1 VCNFGFEVGDSGL
14 PTGGGRQTSRSAAY
28 DRGMVKDFRF
38 GVGLHDARS
47 RAKVQDAA
55 RRAEE
60 LGFDVL
66 HVPDHLGA
74 PAPFP
79 ALMSAAAA
87 TSRLRLGTF
96 VLNAGFY
103 KPALLA
109 RDVGA
114 VRDLTDGRFELGLGT
129 GYVREEFEAAEL
141 PYPSARQRID
151 HMQHVIEYMRE
162 HLPDVPILI
171 AGNGD
176 RVLTVAA
183 KQADIIGF
191 TGGDRAPGDHDPLAE
206 RIAFVRNA
214 APDRFNELELNVAIT
229 AMPIDGSGMPDL
241 KIPRRFLPHLTDE
254 ELLRHPG
261 VLSGSTR
268 DMADRIRG
276 YRDTYGVS
284 YIIVQAPHAE
294 VFAKVIAELR

>member
-1 VCNFGFEVGDSGL
+1 MAAD
-14 PTGGGRQTSRSAAY
+14 ADAY
-28 DRGMVKDFRF
+28 DRVMAKDFRF
-38 GVGLHDARS
+38 GLGLHDARS

-87 TSRLRLGTF
+87 TSTLSLGTF

-114 VRDLTDGRFELGLGT
+114 MRDLTDGRFELGLGT

-141 PYPSARQRID
+141 PYPSARHRID
-151 HMQHVIEYMRE
+151 HMRHVIEYMRE
-162 HLPDVPILI
+162 HVPDVPILI

-191 TGGDRAPGDHDPLAE
+191 TGGDRAPGADDPLAE
-206 RIAFVRNA
+206 RIEFVRAA
-214 APDRFNELELNVAIT
+214 APDRFDTLELNVAIT

-241 KIPRRFLPHLTDE
+241 RIPRRFLPDLTDE
-254 ELLRHPG
+254 ELLRHSG

-268 DMADRIRG
+268 DMADRIRD

-284 YIIVQAPHAE
+284 YIIAQAPHAE
-294 VFAKVIAELR
+294 SFAKVIAELR

>member
-1 VCNFGFEVGDSGL
+1 
-14 PTGGGRQTSRSAAY
+14 
-28 DRGMVKDFRF
+28 MVKEFRF

-47 RAKVQDAA
+47 RARVQDTA

-60 LGFDVL
+60 LGYDVL

-87 TSRLRLGTF
+87 TSSLRLGTF

-114 VRDLTDGRFELGLGT
+114 MRDLTDGRFELGLGT

-141 PYPSARQRID
+141 PYPTARQRID

-162 HLPDVPILI
+162 HLGDVPILV

-191 TGGDRAPGDHDPLAE
+191 TGGDRAANGTEDPLAE
-206 RIAFVRNA
+206 RIEFVRSA
-214 APDRFNELELNVAIT
+214 APERFDSLELNIAIT
-229 AMPIDGSGMPDL
+229 AMPIDGSELPDL
-241 KIPRRFLPHLTDE
+241 TIPRQFLPHLTDE

-261 VLSGSTR
+261 VLAGSTQ

>member
-1 VCNFGFEVGDSGL
+1 M
-14 PTGGGRQTSRSAAY
+14 A
-28 DRGMVKDFRF
+28 KDFRF
-38 GVGLHDARS
+38 GLSLFDARS
-47 RAKVQDAA
+47 QAKVHDAA
-55 RRAEE
+55 RLAEE
-60 LGFDVL
+60 LGYDVL

-79 ALMSAAAA
+79 VLMSAAAA
-87 TSRLRLGTF
+87 TSTLRLGTF
-96 VLNAGFY
+96 VLNSGFY

-114 VRDLTDGRFELGLGT
+114 MRDLTDGRFELGLGT
-129 GYVREEFEAAEL
+129 GYVRAEFDAAEL

-151 HMQHVIEYMRE
+151 HMEHVIEYMRQ
-162 HLPDVPILI
+162 HLPDVPIMI

-183 KQADIIGF
+183 TQADIIGF
-191 TGGDRAPGDHDPLAE
+191 TGGDRAPDADADPLAE
-206 RIAFVRNA
+206 RIEFVRDA
-214 APDRFNELELNVAIT
+214 APDRFDELELNVAIT

-241 KIPRRFLPHLTDE
+241 KIPRQFLPHLTDE

-268 DMADRIRG
+268 DMADRIRS

-294 VFAKVIAELR
+294 SFAKVIAELR

>member
-1 VCNFGFEVGDSGL
+1 
-14 PTGGGRQTSRSAAY
+14 
-28 DRGMVKDFRF
+28 MVKDFRF
-38 GVGLHDARS
+38 GLGLYDARS
-47 RAKVQDAA
+47 LAKVQDTA

-60 LGFDVL
+60 LGYDVV

-79 ALMSAAAA
+79 VLMSAAAA
-87 TSRLRLGTF
+87 TSRVRLGTF

-114 VRDLTDGRFELGLGT
+114 LRDLTEGRFELGLGT

-151 HMQHVIEYMRE
+151 HMQHVITYMRE

-176 RVLTVAA
+176 RVLTIAA
-183 KQADIIGF
+183 KQADILGL
-191 TGGDRAPGDHDPLAE
+191 TGGDRAATESDDPLAE
-206 RIAFVRNA
+206 RIGFVRNA
-214 APDRFNELELNVAIT
+214 APERFDKLELNLAVI
-229 AMPIDGSGMPDL
+229 AMPIDESGMPDL
-241 KIPRRFLPHLTDE
+241 KIPRQFLPHLSDE

-261 VLSGSTR
+261 VLSGSTQ
-268 DMADRIRG
+268 DMADRIRS
-276 YRDTYGVS
+276 YRDDYGIS

>member
-1 VCNFGFEVGDSGL
+1 MAKE
-14 PTGGGRQTSRSAAY
+14 
-28 DRGMVKDFRF
+28 FRF
-38 GVGLHDARS
+38 GLGLHDARS
-47 RAKVQDAA
+47 RSKVQDVA

-66 HVPDHLGA
+66 HVPDHLGG
-74 PAPFP
+74 PAPFA
-79 ALMSAAAA
+79 ALMSAASV
-87 TSRLRLGTF
+87 TSTLRLGTF

-109 RDVGA
+109 RDVEA
-114 VRDLTDGRFELGLGT
+114 MRDLTDGRFELGLGA

-141 PYPSARQRID
+141 PFPTARQRVEYL
-151 HMQHVIEYMRE
+151 QHGTEYMRE
-162 HLPDVPILI
+162 HVADVPVLI

-176 RVLTVAA
+176 RLLTVAA
-183 KQADIIGF
+183 RYADIIGL
-191 TGGDRAPGDHDPLAE
+191 TGGDRAAGEQDPLAE
-206 RIAFVRNA
+206 RIEFVREA
-214 APDRFNELELNVAIT
+214 SGGRFDELELNIAIT
-229 AMPIDGSGMPDL
+229 AMPLDGSGIPDL
-241 KIPRRFLPHLTDE
+241 SIPRHFLPALTDE

-268 DMADRIRG
+268 DMADRIRS

-294 VFAKVIAELR
+294 PFAKVIAELR